1 MIWQQLPQVP
11 VCADDVNILA
21 GSLHTIKKNAKALVV
36 SSKEVGLEVNVDK
49 QCTLSWLEIRM
60 QEVTV

>member
-1 MIWQQLPQVP
+1 
-11 VCADDVNILA
+11 LA